1 MSIFGNNNFE
11 SIFSIIINSQQNNN
25 KNKLNIKG
33 DLNFLKENIILNET
47 KYNNEHKKT
56 ESMNLQ
62 SKFLNKEENLK
73 QSFISSNKKDLN
85 LNNYNLIN
93 NNIDQDNLIIN
104 LNESNNKINE
114 KKNEEEKKNIEIKT
128 YKYNITTTKDDLIYI
143 PERNYGTDDH
153 DLKNF
158 VDIMNEKPL
167 KKNGYSKVIDE
178 PDTKIYK
185 KMTEGTP
192 VILIKSICHIP
203 YDKQV
208 IFSAIADLDI
218 RKKWDSVFSEL
229 KVVNHDGENG
239 AEILYMIIK
248 SPSFLVSD
256 RDFVQQRKMWK
267 NFPDERSH
275 ILHFISVENKD
286 CPINKKI
293 VRAETVISGYFI
305 KDDEERGPN
314 HSILGIISQTDIKGN
329 IPTWLVNK
337 FAPKSSKGW
346 VKSLYKGCK
355 MITGE
360 K

>member
-1 MSIFGNNNFE
+1 MSLFRNNNYGT
-11 SIFSIIINSQQNNN
+11 IFSIHFNPKKNNN
-25 KNKLNIKG
+25 LNIKG
-33 DLNFLKENIILNET
+33 DLNNLKENIIIDEANYIINHKKLNSMELNSQFL
-47 KYNNEHKKT
+47 NNENNSNYSLKTVPKK
-56 ESMNLQ
+56 N
-62 SKFLNKEENLK
+62 
-73 QSFISSNKKDLN
+73 I
-85 LNNYNLIN
+85 NNNFDNN
-93 NNIDQDNLIIN
+93 NNIDIEKLSIKIK
-104 LNESNNKINE
+104 ENNKNL
-114 KKNEEEKKNIEIKT
+114 EEEKKEEEKKIIEVKN
-128 YKYNITTTKDDLIYI
+128 YKYHITTNQDDLIYI
-143 PERNYGTDDH
+143 PEINYGTDDY
-153 DLKNF
+153 DLKHF

-167 KKNGYSKVIDE
+167 KKNGYHNVIDE

-185 KMTEGTP
+185 KMTEGVP
-192 VILIKSICHIP
+192 VILIKSLCKIP

-208 IFSAIADLDI
+208 IFNAIADLNI

-286 CPINKKI
+286 CPVNKKL

-314 HSILGIISQTDIKGN
+314 HSILGIVSQTDIKGN

-355 MITGE
+355 LICGE
-360 K
+360 KK